1 MKDGPHIA
9 RIAALI
15 GDSARAE
22 VLTALMA
29 DRALTATE
37 LADIAGVTK
46 QTISAHLAK
55 LLDAGLI
62 AVESQGRH
70 RYFRLADRD
79 VAHLLESLMNVAFR
93 AGAVRLRAS
102 PREPAL
108 RRARMC
114 YDHLAGEVG
123 VQFYEALVRQ
133 GMLQATPQGTTITP
147 AGARWFAH
155 VGIDTST
162 LAQQRRMVCRPCLDW
177 SERRHHLG
185 GALGAAL
192 LQRLFDGGW
201 AQRAQDSR
209 VVHFTP
215 KGELALRQPRTMLN
229 TLLLFIATALAEIV
243 GCYLP
248 WLWLKQG
255 KPAWLLLPAA
265 ASLALFAWLLTLHD
279 TAGAGRVYAAYGG
292 VYIGVALV
300 WLWAVDGIRPTPWD
314 VAGVLVALAGM
325 AIIMLQPAR

>member
-1 MKDGPHIA
+1 M
-9 RIAALI
+9 
-15 GDSARAE
+15 
-22 VLTALMA
+22 
-29 DRALTATE
+29 
-37 LADIAGVTK
+37 
-46 QTISAHLAK
+46 
-55 LLDAGLI
+55 
-62 AVESQGRH
+62 ESQGRH

-147 AGARWFAH
+147 AGAQWFAH

-162 LAQQRRMVCRPCLDW
+162 LGQQRRMVCRPCLDW
-177 SERRHHLG
+177 SERRPHLG

-201 AQRAQDSR
+201 AHRAQDSR

-215 KGELALRQPRTMLN
+215 KGELALRQWL
-229 TLLLFIATALAEIV
+229 ATHPDAPNPSAA
-243 GCYLP
+243 
-248 WLWLKQG
+248 QG
-255 KPAWLLLPAA
+255 PAPC
-265 ASLALFAWLLTLHD
+265 
-279 TAGAGRVYAAYGG
+279 
-292 VYIGVALV
+292 
-300 WLWAVDGIRPTPWD
+300 
-314 VAGVLVALAGM
+314 
-325 AIIMLQPAR
+325 